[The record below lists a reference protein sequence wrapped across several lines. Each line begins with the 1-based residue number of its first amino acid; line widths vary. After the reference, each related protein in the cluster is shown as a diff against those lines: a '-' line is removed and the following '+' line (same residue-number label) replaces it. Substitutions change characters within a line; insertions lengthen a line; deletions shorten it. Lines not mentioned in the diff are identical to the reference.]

1 MKMLKAALYNSNGE
15 NAGDIE
21 LPVDIFGIEPNEAVV
36 HQYVKA
42 YLANQRQGSA
52 KVKTRSEVSGGG
64 RKPWRQKGTGRA
76 RVGTI
81 RSPLWRHGGVIFGP
95 SPRSYRSRLPKK
107 MKRLAL
113 LSVLSD
119 RASEEKIDI
128 IESPKID
135 KPSTREVKSLIN
147 KVETGDDKKI
157 LMVTAKSDKNIY
169 LSARNIKGLEISHMG
184 ELNTYQILKADRVIF
199 TSDAL
204 NLMKELWTS

>member
-1 MKMLKAALYNSNGE
+1 MLKAALYNSNGE